1 MKDDYVKDLMVKY
14 HEQYNEPD
22 EFEKGSLFAVTQILA
37 MLENYKTKIVI
48 DGGKDFYYID
58 PSVITQIKEEFSI

>member
-1 MKDDYVKDLMVKY
+1 MKDNSIKDVLRRY